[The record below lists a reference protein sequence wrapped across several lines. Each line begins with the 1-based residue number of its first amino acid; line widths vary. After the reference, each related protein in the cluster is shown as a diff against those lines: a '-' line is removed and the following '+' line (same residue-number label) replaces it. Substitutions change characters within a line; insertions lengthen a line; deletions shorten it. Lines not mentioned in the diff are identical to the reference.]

1 MDVGI
6 EEAMGSAFCIT
17 PSQVINERVKVVI
30 ELRNNR
36 FDGPEGR
43 GQREKNLRLDKKVG
57 ALKRPGLE
65 RSTL

>member
-1 MDVGI
+1 LDVGI

-17 PSQVINERVKVVI
+17 PSQVINERVKLVI
-30 ELRNNR
+30 GVRNNR

-43 GQREKNLRLDKKVG
+43 GQREKDFRLDKKVG

-65 RSTL
+65 KPTL